1 MIFSNEQ
8 ALTKLVCLAEE
19 EAAKKWTMRHR
30 DWAMIYFQP
39 MIFYEDRLA
48 KYV

>member
-19 EAAKKWTMRHR
+19 EAAKKWGLHR
-30 DWAMIYFQP
+30 KLYTPTI
-39 MIFYEDRLA
+39 E
-48 KYV
+48 